1 MIMFRFVRAE
11 KGKIVVVNDLDYIV
25 KEEYLSRIKKYNKPP
40 ELSIKTIFYKIE
52 KRISGDSNLPQEK
65 AKEINY
71 FDQLLKRD

>member
-1 MIMFRFVRAE
+1 MFRFVRAE
-11 KGKIVVVNDLDYIV
+11 KGKIVVVDDLDYIV
-25 KEEYLSRIKKYNKPP
+25 KEEYLSRIKKYNKTA

>member
-1 MIMFRFVRAE
+1 MFRFVRAE